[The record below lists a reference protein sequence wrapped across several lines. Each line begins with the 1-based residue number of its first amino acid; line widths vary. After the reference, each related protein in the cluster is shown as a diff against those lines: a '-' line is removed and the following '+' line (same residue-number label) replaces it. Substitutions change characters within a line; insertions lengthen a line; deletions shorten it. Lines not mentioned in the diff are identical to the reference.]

1 MRILFI
7 LLMIFLSVRVFS
19 QSTDENM
26 EYYDTSDYIPFNYPG
41 ALNYNLMIAAS
52 NGYSLEVDRLIQQG
66 ADVNAEFNKGA
77 SPLIFAVSNNHT
89 DVVKLLINSG
99 ADVNKTTLKHETP
112 LLIAVKNHNNEI
124 AEALIRAGAE
134 INFTD
139 KYDAT
144 PLHYASIYGYFDL
157 VDMLLYYNA
166 SIDKKTIEGT
176 TPLMASAWAGF
187 DDVSDLLIQN
197 GANME
202 AKDNVGFTPFLIS
215 ALNGDT
221 LLMDLLHKN
230 GVDIYEKNYSN
241 HNALTISISA
251 NHDKATTFLL
261 GLGDK
266 WTAPGRDVIDP
277 YDVASKYRRKD
288 IINILRKNNI
298 PGNVKLEIDQV
309 AVTASSLFCLH
320 DLYTGVSLAFK
331 EPYLNAG
338 FLAGC
343 DMKLWYDRVLI
354 KDSEHL
360 FYQYMNKGYVGYAGL
375 FKDFELTDYTFK
387 GNYEISTSLSAG
399 YVFGN
404 QLKGTI
410 VTPGNKLVIV
420 PAISLKWTKR
430 NLSFALGADYMKT
443 EFYHIGPV
451 WLRAGASYNLFFD
464 NVRLKNK
471 ILKWY

>member
-1 MRILFI
+1 MI
-7 LLMIFLSVRVFS
+7 LLSVQVFS
-19 QSTDENM
+19 QSTDYYGES
-26 EYYDTSDYIPFNYPG
+26 YDTTSYIPYYYPG
-41 ALNYNLMIAAS
+41 ALDYNLMIASS
-52 NGYSLEVDRLIQQG
+52 NGYTLEIYRLTQEG
-66 ADVNAEFNKGA
+66 ADVNAEFEKGA
-77 SPLIFAVSNNHT
+77 TPLIYAVSNNQT
-89 DVVKLLINSG
+89 NVAKLLIKFG
-99 ADVNKTTLKHETP
+99 ADVNKTTLKNETP
-112 LLIAVKNHNNEI
+112 LLIAVKNQNDEI

-144 PLHYASIYGYFDL
+144 PLHYATIYGYFDL

-166 SIDKKTIEGT
+166 SIEKKTVEGT
-176 TPLMASAWAGF
+176 TPLMASVWGGF
-187 DDVSDLLIQN
+187 DDVADLLIQN

-202 AKDNVGFTPFLIS
+202 ARDNEGYTPFLI
-215 ALNGDT
+215 AAFNGDT

-241 HNALTISISA
+241 QNALTIAISA

-266 WTAPGRDVIDP
+266 WTKPGSDAINP

-298 PGNVKLEIDQV
+298 PGKVKFEIDQV
-309 AVTASSLFCLH
+309 AVTASSMFCLH
-320 DLYTGVSLAFK
+320 DLYTGMSLAFK

-354 KDSEHL
+354 KESEHL

-375 FKDFELTDYTFK
+375 FKDFELTDNTFK
-387 GNYEISTSLSAG
+387 GNYEVSTSLSAG

-410 VTPGNKLVIV
+410 VTPENKLVVI
-420 PAISLKWTKR
+420 PAISLKWIKK
-430 NLSFALGADYMKT
+430 NLSFSFGADYLKT

-451 WLRAGASYNLFFD
+451 WLRAGVSYSLFFD